1 MTVLE
6 KIQRLYEC
14 YLEQAHQVE
23 QERNPLD
30 GILGFGTKSADAP
43 CHDQFIKAMEIL
55 LNSVAGE
62 NLNSNE
68 LREVLAYIFQA
79 PKENQKPLAA
89 YWMLI
94 AVHGQTIDLIKNLDR
109 EDAGTLWAEYKRM
122 YRHWDRLP
130 AQARVLAA
138 LDRARKSK

>member
-1 MTVLE
+1 M
-6 KIQRLYEC
+6 
-14 YLEQAHQVE
+14 EQAHQVE

-43 CHDQFIKAMEIL
+43 CHDQFIKAMGSV
-55 LNSVAGE
+55 LNTTAE
-62 NLNSNE
+62 DNLNSKE
-68 LREVLAYIFQA
+68 IREVLEYIYRA
-79 PKENQKPLAA
+79 PKENQEPLAA

-94 AVHGQTIDLIKNLDR
+94 AVHGQTIDLIKNLNR
-109 EDAGTLWAEYKRM
+109 EDAGTLWAEYKKI